1 MKVKED
7 SQKFGLKLN
16 IQKTKIV
23 ASSSITSRQKKREKA
38 EAMTDFFISWAPKSL
53 WTVTAPMKLKDDA
66 SWKESYNKLSVL
78 KSKDIT
84 LQINFCL
91 VKAIVFPIVM
101 YEYES
106 WTLKKA
112 EPLLKPQ

>member
-1 MKVKED
+1 MKKA
-7 SQKFGLKLN
+7 GLKLN

-23 ASSSITSRQKKREKA
+23 AFSSITSWQKKREKA

-84 LQINFCL
+84 LLTKVRI
-91 VKAIVFPIVM
+91 VKAIIF
-101 YEYES
+101 
-106 WTLKKA
+106 
-112 EPLLKPQ
+112 Q